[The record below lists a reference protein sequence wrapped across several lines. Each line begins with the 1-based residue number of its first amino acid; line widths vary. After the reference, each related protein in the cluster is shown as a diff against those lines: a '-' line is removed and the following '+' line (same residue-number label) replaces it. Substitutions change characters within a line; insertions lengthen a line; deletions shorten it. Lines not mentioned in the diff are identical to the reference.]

1 MRLLPKDFD
10 RLQHAILALH
20 ECRVI
25 STFKQA
31 LPAILLSLVPA
42 DLFYLMEFEHSPK
55 SERVKVVS
63 VIDPAEQIKP
73 ALALYI
79 EGALPEHPIAK
90 HFAETGETTAL
101 KLSDFYTTKHQLQ
114 ETELYERFYGPIGV
128 VRKITIPAI
137 IGPQNIG
144 AIALCSQRKDFTERD
159 RLILNLLRPHI
170 DLARQTADL
179 LTARSELGDQQ
190 RTTYD
195 LTPREAEVAG
205 WLAAG
210 KTNPEI
216 AIILA
221 SNVRTV
227 EKHVEAVLKKL
238 GVENRTAAAVLIL
251 AGEHARN
258 GC

>member
-1 MRLLPKDFD
+1 MKEHSARQAQLTFAMARHALVDLSQTLGLVPVSVPQD
-10 RLQHAILALH
+10 RL
-20 ECRVI
+20 
-25 STFKQA
+25 
-31 LPAILLSLVPA
+31 P
-42 DLFYLMEFEHSPK
+42 
-55 SERVKVVS
+55 
-63 VIDPAEQIKP
+63 
-73 ALALYI
+73 
-79 EGALPEHPIAK
+79 
-90 HFAETGETTAL
+90 
-101 KLSDFYTTKHQLQ
+101 
-114 ETELYERFYGPIGV
+114 
-128 VRKITIPAI
+128 
-137 IGPQNIG
+137 
-144 AIALCSQRKDFTERD
+144 TERY

-170 DLARQTADL
+170 DLARQNADL

-195 LTPREAEVAG
+195 LTPRETEVAG

-210 KTNPEI
+210 KANPEI